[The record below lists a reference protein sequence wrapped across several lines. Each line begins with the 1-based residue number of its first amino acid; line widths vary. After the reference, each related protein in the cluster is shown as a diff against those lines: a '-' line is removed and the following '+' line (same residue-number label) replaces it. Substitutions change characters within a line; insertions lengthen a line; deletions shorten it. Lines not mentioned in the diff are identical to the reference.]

1 MNNVMY
7 YPLVSTLFMHIKNS
21 LVLLIYKF
29 CGCVPY
35 AWGIRTQPVT
45 LSFLYS
51 PQSMEAGA
59 RGLLG
64 VPAVPRV
71 GMEVERENV
80 FAIIQNQPT
89 MESRA

>member
-1 MNNVMY
+1 
-7 YPLVSTLFMHIKNS
+7 
-21 LVLLIYKF
+21 
-29 CGCVPY
+29 
-35 AWGIRTQPVT
+35 
-45 LSFLYS
+45 
-51 PQSMEAGA
+51 MEAGA

-71 GMEVERENV
+71 GMEVERENA

>member
-1 MNNVMY
+1 MC
-7 YPLVSTLFMHIKNS
+7 SIC
-21 LVLLIYKF
+21 II
-29 CGCVPY
+29 C
-35 AWGIRTQPVT
+35 IRIQPVT

-71 GMEVERENV
+71 GMEVERENA

>member
-1 MNNVMY
+1 
-7 YPLVSTLFMHIKNS
+7 
-21 LVLLIYKF
+21 
-29 CGCVPY
+29 
-35 AWGIRTQPVT
+35 
-45 LSFLYS
+45 
-51 PQSMEAGA
+51 MEAGA
-59 RGLLG
+59 HGLLG